1 MADAGFFRG
10 TNSEQDLRFSNKQ
23 KKLLKTLKFEDSLN
37 TKVDMK
43 RIDLDVMRLWIT
55 KRVSEILGMEDDV
68 VVEFV
73 LNQLEEEVNFRVSL
87 TFCIDCFIVTFL
99 CPGWSLTR
107 SQPTGKHDM
116 DPRNMQINLTG
127 FLNAKK
133 AREFMGELW
142 DLLIDAQSS
151 ECGIPQTLIN
161 AKAEYLRSR
170 SVERLASLDDPPSPE
185 LKNDSP
191 KEESEERP
199 VRGYN
204 SSSKVS
210 PSKSR
215 ETRHKE
221 RESRFRRRPISS
233 PRRSSVREPP
243 TPAANENK
251 TGERRRRKEEP
262 EKYRSSRRKMQEN
275 RRDEKDRH
283 FRYISSYK
291 SNRAKYDKSIN
302 EQRSLEKHIER
313 RRSRSLSKEPNEK
326 RISRKR
332 ENAYSS
338 SDDRSSSTPEEE
350 HRSRR
355 RVRDRYMDYYRYR
368 SRRGRSKE
376 RKRDTWMRYRR
387 DADFADRRRE
397 ENKKRRSRSDSP
409 HFKRDERDY
418 RKHRQAKHERDDR
431 RRRER
436 VDEKNHK
443 SYKKK
448 RSRSIGESDSSVED
462 NVNRDRM
469 SRKPQLKHE
478 KLKKRKRLASSN
490 SNGDSSKSDQSPFE
504 RRISLPDI
512 SRDRV
517 NAPDKQHATES
528 ESETTGRTRK
538 RSSQNITQTKDD
550 SDISPAKV
558 LKNSF
563 TDNYGTSAEEEKEEE
578 DNRNNNK
585 LYELQPPDGNK
596 LSVNND
602 KVLPKNFTSDERKAL
617 EAVAPPLQRKS
628 LGCKFDETNFDKELV
643 KKKRSSSKSL
653 LDDEYSDEKKKAK
666 RGHTHGKGESHGKSK
681 SKKKEKERRKRDK
694 HFSSVEESSDKQSK
708 DDKKKK
714 KKKNKKKKKKKRKH
728 RHHSESS
735 SSKKPSR
742 RLRASRDSTSSD
754 RGDNLK
760 FNLFIY
766 NECHCEFR
774 HCFPD

>member
-73 LNQLEEEVNFRVSL
+73 LNQLEEE
-87 TFCIDCFIVTFL
+87 
-99 CPGWSLTR
+99 
-107 SQPTGKHDM
+107 DM

-262 EKYRSSRRKMQEN
+262 EKYRSSRRKTQEN

-397 ENKKRRSRSDSP
+397 ENRKRRSRSDSP

-418 RKHRQAKHERDDR
+418 RKHRQAKHERGDDR

-490 SNGDSSKSDQSPFE
+490 SNGDSSKSDQCKLFTPFE
-504 RRISLPDI
+504 RRISFPDI

-528 ESETTGRTRK
+528 ESETTGRARK

-550 SDISPAKV
+550 SDILPAKV

-766 NECHCEFR
+766 NGCHCEFR

>member
-199 VRGYN
+199 
-204 SSSKVS
+204 
-210 PSKSR
+210 
-215 ETRHKE
+215 
-221 RESRFRRRPISS
+221 
-233 PRRSSVREPP
+233 
-243 TPAANENK
+243 
-251 TGERRRRKEEP
+251 
-262 EKYRSSRRKMQEN
+262 YRSSRRKMQEN

-332 ENAYSS
+332 ENAYT

-350 HRSRR
+350 HRNRR

-397 ENKKRRSRSDSP
+397 ENRKRRSRSDSP

-490 SNGDSSKSDQSPFE
+490 SNGDSSKTPFE
-504 RRISLPDI
+504 RRISFPDI
-512 SRDRV
+512 SHDRV
-517 NAPDKQHATES
+517 NAPDKQHTTES
-528 ESETTGRTRK
+528 ESETTGRARK

-578 DNRNNNK
+578 DNRNNNNK

-602 KVLPKNFTSDERKAL
+602 KVLPKNFTSNERKAL
-617 EAVAPPLQRKS
+617 EAVTPPLQRKS

-643 KKKRSSSKSL
+643 KKKRSLSKSL
-653 LDDEYSDEKKKAK
+653 LDDEYSDEKKKVK
-666 RGHTHGKGESHGKSK
+666 RGHIHGKGESHGKSK

-728 RHHSESS
+728 RHQSESS
-735 SSKKPSR
+735 PSKKPSR
-742 RLRASRDSTSSD
+742 RLRASRDSTSSN
-754 RGDNLK
+754 RG
-760 FNLFIY
+760 
-766 NECHCEFR
+766 
-774 HCFPD
+774 

>member
-73 LNQLEEEVNFRVSL
+73 LNQLEEE
-87 TFCIDCFIVTFL
+87 
-99 CPGWSLTR
+99 
-107 SQPTGKHDM
+107 DM

-262 EKYRSSRRKMQEN
+262 EKYRSSRRKTQEN

-283 FRYISSYK
+283 FRHISSYK

-332 ENAYSS
+332 ENAYT

-397 ENKKRRSRSDSP
+397 ENRKRRSRSDSP

-418 RKHRQAKHERDDR
+418 RKHRQAKHERGDDR

-490 SNGDSSKSDQSPFE
+490 SNGDSSKTPFE
-504 RRISLPDI
+504 RRISFPDI

-517 NAPDKQHATES
+517 NAPDKQHTTES
-528 ESETTGRTRK
+528 ESETTGRARK
-538 RSSQNITQTKDD
+538 RSSQNITQTGNFHVSSEAKGD
-550 SDISPAKV
+550 SDILPAKV

-742 RLRASRDSTSSD
+742 LLRASRDSTSSD
-754 RGDNLK
+754 RG
-760 FNLFIY
+760 
-766 NECHCEFR
+766 
-774 HCFPD
+774 

>member
-73 LNQLEEEVNFRVSL
+73 LNQLEEE
-87 TFCIDCFIVTFL
+87 
-99 CPGWSLTR
+99 
-107 SQPTGKHDM
+107 DM

-262 EKYRSSRRKMQEN
+262 EKYRSSRRKTQEN

-397 ENKKRRSRSDSP
+397 ENRKRRSRSDSP

-418 RKHRQAKHERDDR
+418 RKHRQAKHERGDDR

-490 SNGDSSKSDQSPFE
+490 SNGDSSKSDQY
-504 RRISLPDI
+504 
-512 SRDRV
+512 RV

-528 ESETTGRTRK
+528 ESETTGRARK

-550 SDISPAKV
+550 SDILPAKV

-766 NECHCEFR
+766 NGCHCEFR

>member
-73 LNQLEEEVNFRVSL
+73 LNQLEEE
-87 TFCIDCFIVTFL
+87 
-99 CPGWSLTR
+99 
-107 SQPTGKHDM
+107 DM

-262 EKYRSSRRKMQEN
+262 EKYRSSRRKTQEN

-397 ENKKRRSRSDSP
+397 ENRKRRSRSDSP

-418 RKHRQAKHERDDR
+418 RKHRQAKHERGDDR

-504 RRISLPDI
+504 RRISFPDI
-512 SRDRV
+512 SHDRV

-528 ESETTGRTRK
+528 ESETTGRARK
-538 RSSQNITQTKDD
+538 RISQNITQSIEGRILIIYKKNNVFLKIIERLPKRKKKRKTIGIIINYVDF
-550 SDISPAKV
+550 V
-558 LKNSF
+558 LICI
-563 TDNYGTSAEEEKEEE
+563 EKFQIQ
-578 DNRNNNK
+578 
-585 LYELQPPDGNK
+585 LQPPDGNK

-653 LDDEYSDEKKKAK
+653 LDDEYLDEKKKAK

-728 RHHSESS
+728 RHHSESL

>member
-73 LNQLEEEVNFRVSL
+73 LNQLEEE
-87 TFCIDCFIVTFL
+87 
-99 CPGWSLTR
+99 
-107 SQPTGKHDM
+107 DM

-221 RESRFRRRPISS
+221 KESRFRRRPISS

-243 TPAANENK
+243 TPAADESK
-251 TGERRRRKEEP
+251 TVERRRRKEEP

-332 ENAYSS
+332 ENAYT

-350 HRSRR
+350 HRNRR

-397 ENKKRRSRSDSP
+397 ENRKRRSRSDSP

-490 SNGDSSKSDQSPFE
+490 SNGDSSKTPFE
-504 RRISLPDI
+504 RRISFPDI
-512 SRDRV
+512 SHDRV
-517 NAPDKQHATES
+517 NAPDKQHTTES
-528 ESETTGRTRK
+528 ESETTGRARK

-578 DNRNNNK
+578 DNRNNNNK

-602 KVLPKNFTSDERKAL
+602 KVLPKNFTSNERKAL
-617 EAVAPPLQRKS
+617 EAVTPPLQRKS

-643 KKKRSSSKSL
+643 KKKRSLSKSL
-653 LDDEYSDEKKKAK
+653 LDDEYSDEKKKVK
-666 RGHTHGKGESHGKSK
+666 RGHIHGKGESHGKSK

-728 RHHSESS
+728 RHQSESS
-735 SSKKPSR
+735 PSKKPSR
-742 RLRASRDSTSSD
+742 RLRASRDSTSSNRD
-754 RGDNLK
+754 
-760 FNLFIY
+760 
-766 NECHCEFR
+766 
-774 HCFPD
+774 

>member
-73 LNQLEEEVNFRVSL
+73 LNQLEEE
-87 TFCIDCFIVTFL
+87 
-99 CPGWSLTR
+99 
-107 SQPTGKHDM
+107 DM

-142 DLLIDAQSS
+142 DLLIDAQNS

-170 SVERLASLDDPPSPE
+170 SAEERLASLDDPPSPE

-191 KEESEERP
+191 TAREESEERP
-199 VRGYN
+199 VRGYD

-215 ETRHKE
+215 DARHKE
-221 RESRFRRRPISS
+221 RESRFRRRPIPS

-243 TPAANENK
+243 TPTAHESK
-251 TGERRRRKEEP
+251 TGERRRKEEP

-283 FRYISSYK
+283 FRYFSSYK

-302 EQRSLEKHIER
+302 EQRSLEKHLER
-313 RRSRSLSKEPNEK
+313 KRSRSLSKEPNEK

-350 HRSRR
+350 RRSRR
-355 RVRDRYMDYYRYR
+355 RMRDRYIDYYRYR

-376 RKRDTWMRYRR
+376 RKRESWMRYRR

-397 ENKKRRSRSDSP
+397 ENRKRRSRSDSP

-418 RKHRQAKHERDDR
+418 RKHRQAKLERDDR
-431 RRRER
+431 RRRDR

-469 SRKPQLKHE
+469 SRKPQLKRE
-478 KLKKRKRLASSN
+478 RVKKRKRLASSN
-490 SNGDSSKSDQSPFE
+490 SSGDSSKSDQSPFE
-504 RRISLPDI
+504 RRISSPDT
-512 SRDRV
+512 SHDRV
-517 NAPDKQHATES
+517 NTPDKQRTES
-528 ESETTGRTRK
+528 ESEATGRTRK

-558 LKNSF
+558 LKNSY
-563 TDNYGTSAEEEKEEE
+563 TDNYGTSAEEEKEAE
-578 DNRNNNK
+578 NNQKNNK
-585 LYELQPPDGNK
+585 LYQPPDGNK
-596 LSVNND
+596 LSVNDD
-602 KVLPKNFTSDERKAL
+602 KVLPKNFTSDERKAV
-617 EAVAPPLQRKS
+617 ESVTPPLQRKS
-628 LGCKFDETNFDKELV
+628 LGCKFDETDFDKELV
-643 KKKRSSSKSL
+643 KKKRSSSESL
-653 LDDEYSDEKKKAK
+653 LDDEHSDEKKKAK
-666 RGHTHGKGESHGKSK
+666 RGHTRGKGESRGKSK
-681 SKKKEKERRKRDK
+681 SKNKEKERRKRDK
-694 HFSSVEESSDKQSK
+694 HFSSVEESSDRQSK

-714 KKKNKKKKKKKRKH
+714 KKKSKKKKKKKRKH

-742 RLRASRDSTSSD
+742 RSRASRDSTSSD
-754 RGDNLK
+754 RG
-760 FNLFIY
+760 
-766 NECHCEFR
+766 
-774 HCFPD
+774 

>member
-73 LNQLEEEVNFRVSL
+73 LNRLEEE
-87 TFCIDCFIVTFL
+87 
-99 CPGWSLTR
+99 
-107 SQPTGKHDM
+107 DM

-142 DLLIDAQSS
+142 DLLIDAQNS

-170 SVERLASLDDPPSPE
+170 SAEERLASLDDPPSPE

-191 KEESEERP
+191 TAREESEERP
-199 VRGYN
+199 VRGYD

-215 ETRHKE
+215 DARHKE
-221 RESRFRRRPISS
+221 RESRFRRRPIPS

-243 TPAANENK
+243 TPTAHESK
-251 TGERRRRKEEP
+251 TGERRRKEEP

-283 FRYISSYK
+283 FRYFSSYK

-302 EQRSLEKHIER
+302 EQRSLEKHLER
-313 RRSRSLSKEPNEK
+313 KRSRSLSKEPNEK

-350 HRSRR
+350 RRSRR
-355 RVRDRYMDYYRYR
+355 RMRDRYIDYYRYR

-376 RKRDTWMRYRR
+376 RKRESWMRYRR

-397 ENKKRRSRSDSP
+397 ENRKRRSRSDSP

-418 RKHRQAKHERDDR
+418 RKHRQAKQERDDR
-431 RRRER
+431 RRRDR

-469 SRKPQLKHE
+469 SRKPQLKRE
-478 KLKKRKRLASSN
+478 RVKKRKRLASSN
-490 SNGDSSKSDQSPFE
+490 SSGDSSKSDQSPFE
-504 RRISLPDI
+504 RRISSPDTSHGLDEKI
-512 SRDRV
+512 KCVDNRV
-517 NAPDKQHATES
+517 NTPDKQRTES
-528 ESETTGRTRK
+528 ESEATGRTRK

-558 LKNSF
+558 LKNSY
-563 TDNYGTSAEEEKEEE
+563 TDNYGTSAEEEKEAE
-578 DNRNNNK
+578 NNQKNNK
-585 LYELQPPDGNK
+585 LYQVMRELFIVLVCLDVDFVFICIKKFQIQLQPPDGNK
-596 LSVNND
+596 LSVNDD

-617 EAVAPPLQRKS
+617 EAVTPPLQRKS
-628 LGCKFDETNFDKELV
+628 LGCKFDETDFDKELV
-643 KKKRSSSKSL
+643 KKKRSSSESL
-653 LDDEYSDEKKKAK
+653 LDDEHSDEKKKAK
-666 RGHTHGKGESHGKSK
+666 RGHTRGKGESRGKSK
-681 SKKKEKERRKRDK
+681 SKNKEKERRKRDK
-694 HFSSVEESSDKQSK
+694 HFSSVEESSDRQSK

-714 KKKNKKKKKKKRKH
+714 KKKSKKKKKKKRKH

-742 RLRASRDSTSSD
+742 RSRASRDSTSSD

-760 FNLFIY
+760 NSIHSFIMSL
-766 NECHCEFR
+766 
-774 HCFPD
+774 

>member
-221 RESRFRRRPISS
+221 KESRFRRRPISS

-243 TPAANENK
+243 TPAADESK
-251 TGERRRRKEEP
+251 TVERRRRKEEP

-332 ENAYSS
+332 ENAYT

-350 HRSRR
+350 HRNRR

-397 ENKKRRSRSDSP
+397 ENRKRRSRSDSP

-490 SNGDSSKSDQSPFE
+490 SNGDSSKTPFE
-504 RRISLPDI
+504 RRISFPDI
-512 SRDRV
+512 SHDRV
-517 NAPDKQHATES
+517 NAPDKQHTTES
-528 ESETTGRTRK
+528 ESETTGRARK

-578 DNRNNNK
+578 DNRNNNNK

-602 KVLPKNFTSDERKAL
+602 KVLPKNFTSNERKAL
-617 EAVAPPLQRKS
+617 EAVTPPLQRKS

-643 KKKRSSSKSL
+643 KKKRSLSKSL
-653 LDDEYSDEKKKAK
+653 LDDEYSDEKKKVK
-666 RGHTHGKGESHGKSK
+666 RGHIHGKGESHGKSK

-728 RHHSESS
+728 RHQSESS
-735 SSKKPSR
+735 PSKKPSR
-742 RLRASRDSTSSD
+742 RLRASRDSTSSN
-754 RGDNLK
+754 RG
-760 FNLFIY
+760 
-766 NECHCEFR
+766 
-774 HCFPD
+774 

>member
-251 TGERRRRKEEP
+251 TGERRRLK
-262 EKYRSSRRKMQEN
+262 SIVQV
-275 RRDEKDRH
+275 DEKRKKIDAMKKTVI
-283 FRYISSYK
+283 FDTL
-291 SNRAKYDKSIN
+291 ALIN
-302 EQRSLEKHIER
+302 Q

-332 ENAYSS
+332 ENAYT

-397 ENKKRRSRSDSP
+397 ENRKRRSRSDSP

-418 RKHRQAKHERDDR
+418 RKHRQAKHERGDDR

-490 SNGDSSKSDQSPFE
+490 SNGDSSKTPFE
-504 RRISLPDI
+504 RRISFPDI

-517 NAPDKQHATES
+517 NAPDKQHTTES
-528 ESETTGRTRK
+528 ESETTGRARK
-538 RSSQNITQTKDD
+538 RSSQNITQTKGD
-550 SDISPAKV
+550 SDILPAKV

-742 RLRASRDSTSSD
+742 LLRASRDSTSSD
-754 RGDNLK
+754 RG
-760 FNLFIY
+760 
-766 NECHCEFR
+766 
-774 HCFPD
+774 

>member
-262 EKYRSSRRKMQEN
+262 EKYRSSRRKTQEN

-397 ENKKRRSRSDSP
+397 ENRKRRSRSDSP

-418 RKHRQAKHERDDR
+418 RKHRQAKHERGDDR

-490 SNGDSSKSDQSPFE
+490 SNGDSSKSDQY
-504 RRISLPDI
+504 
-512 SRDRV
+512 RV

-528 ESETTGRTRK
+528 ESETTGRARK

-550 SDISPAKV
+550 SDILPAKV

-766 NECHCEFR
+766 NGCHCEFR

>member
-73 LNQLEEEVNFRVSL
+73 LNQLEEE
-87 TFCIDCFIVTFL
+87 
-99 CPGWSLTR
+99 
-107 SQPTGKHDM
+107 DM

-191 KEESEERP
+191 MAREESEERP

-221 RESRFRRRPISS
+221 RESRFRRRPVSS

-243 TPAANENK
+243 TPAANESK

-313 RRSRSLSKEPNEK
+313 RRSRNLSKEPNEK

-350 HRSRR
+350 RRSRR

-368 SRRGRSKE
+368 SQRRGRSKE
-376 RKRDTWMRYRR
+376 RKRESWMRYRR

-397 ENKKRRSRSDSP
+397 ENRKRRSRSDSP

-469 SRKPQLKHE
+469 SRKPPLKHE

-504 RRISLPDI
+504 RRISFPDI
-512 SRDRV
+512 SHDRV
-517 NAPDKQHATES
+517 NAPDKQHTTES

-538 RSSQNITQTKDD
+538 RISQNITQTKDD

-578 DNRNNNK
+578 EDNRNNNK
-585 LYELQPPDGNK
+585 LYEVMRELFIVLVCLDVDFVLICIEKFQIQLQSPDGNK

-617 EAVAPPLQRKS
+617 EAVTPPLQRKS

-653 LDDEYSDEKKKAK
+653 LDDEYCDEKKKAK

-774 HCFPD
+774 HCFPG

>member
-1 MADAGFFRG
+1 MMLQG

-73 LNQLEEEVNFRVSL
+73 LNQLEEE
-87 TFCIDCFIVTFL
+87 
-99 CPGWSLTR
+99 
-107 SQPTGKHDM
+107 DM

-170 SVERLASLDDPPSPE
+170 SAEERLASLDDPPSPE

-191 KEESEERP
+191 TAREESEERP

-221 RESRFRRRPISS
+221 KESR
-233 PRRSSVREPP
+233 
-243 TPAANENK
+243 
-251 TGERRRRKEEP
+251 

-302 EQRSLEKHIER
+302 EQRSLEKHLER

-350 HRSRR
+350 HRNRR

-397 ENKKRRSRSDSP
+397 ENRKRRSRSDSP

-478 KLKKRKRLASSN
+478 KLKKRT
-490 SNGDSSKSDQSPFE
+490 PFE
-504 RRISLPDI
+504 RRISFPDI
-512 SRDRV
+512 SHDRV
-517 NAPDKQHATES
+517 NAPDKQHTES
-528 ESETTGRTRK
+528 ESETTGRARK
-538 RSSQNITQTKDD
+538 RSSQNIIQTKDD

-578 DNRNNNK
+578 DNRRNNNK

-602 KVLPKNFTSDERKAL
+602 KVLPKNFTSNERKAL
-617 EAVAPPLQRKS
+617 EAVTPPLQRKS

-643 KKKRSSSKSL
+643 KKKRSLSKSL
-653 LDDEYSDEKKKAK
+653 LDDEYSDEKKKVK
-666 RGHTHGKGESHGKSK
+666 RGHIHGKGESHGKSK
-681 SKKKEKERRKRDK
+681 SKKKEKLTFGMKVNERLANEDVFW
-694 HFSSVEESSDKQSK
+694 HCSIHISFSGS
-708 DDKKKK
+708 
-714 KKKNKKKKKKKRKH
+714 
-728 RHHSESS
+728 
-735 SSKKPSR
+735 
-742 RLRASRDSTSSD
+742 
-754 RGDNLK
+754 
-760 FNLFIY
+760 Y
-766 NECHCEFR
+766 
-774 HCFPD
+774 